1 MLSRFKTVLLSLII
15 MFFSTVALARDGARY
30 RVEVLILNL
39 LEPQVAAEPVAE
51 LREFANAVDLQAREH
66 ERTVNALHREFQFSI
81 GNPALLPPPPL
92 RRGAQREGPWADIS
106 LLEGRSERMDEVWRN
121 LRLSGEYRPQA
132 FLAWEQPA
140 EPPFPALRIH
150 NETVLRVDDP
160 WAHARTRRPADE
172 SDDTVPIDTA
182 FQYSLTDGT
191 LELAR
196 LPEPEL
202 HFALDGTVRL
212 SRTRFLH
219 IELDLESRQVASSR
233 GMGIP
238 GPPLRREHQ
247 GYLVHAL
254 QQSRQVR
261 TGRME
266 YFDSPA
272 LGALVWITE
281 IEAEEEE
288 SGE

>member
-1 MLSRFKTVLLSLII
+1 MLSRSKTVLLILILI
-15 MFFSTVALARDGARY
+15 LNSSAALARDGTRY

-39 LEPQVAAEPVAE
+39 LEPQVTAKPIPE
-51 LREFANAVDLQAREH
+51 LRGFSEAIDLRAKPQQ
-66 ERTVNALHREFQFSI
+66 RTVNAVNREIQFSI

-92 RRGAQREGPWADIS
+92 RRGAEREGPWSDIS
-106 LLEGRSERMDEVWRN
+106 LLERRSERMDEVWRN
-121 LRLSGEYRPQA
+121 LRLSAEYRPQA

-172 SDDTVPIDTA
+172 SDNTGPIDIA
-182 FQYSLTDGT
+182 FQYSLADGT
-191 LELAR
+191 LQLAP
-196 LPEPEL
+196 LPDPES
-202 HFALDGTVRL
+202 HFSLDGTVRL

-219 IELDLESRQVASSR
+219 IELDLESRQAAPNLV
-233 GMGIP
+233 MGIP
-238 GPPLRREHQ
+238 GPPLRKEHQ

-281 IEAEEEE
+281 IEAEAEE